1 MPSFAPHLKSFALC
15 LALAASVTAEAIVI
29 RHDMADSR
37 YRVEESDFPQV
48 FYLHTRFNN
57 KVCMA
62 TLISSRWALTAA
74 HCLDQTPI
82 LETVGRQER
91 YEVMMAD
98 RPYRIVDL
106 RIHPDYRPFEL
117 AGTDLALIKL
127 DRDAHVEPLPLYRER
142 NELDQ
147 VVSFVGW
154 GYTGLGTVGRQR
166 NDGRFRRAENTVFEA
181 DQWLKFRFDDPRQE
195 FPKARQLEGVPG
207 LGDSG
212 GPALFEAPEGRV
224 IMGVAR
230 GELENPNAPTMQ
242 GIYGAIE
249 IYERISLHLEWI
261 EAQIQTVTEE
271 S

>member
-1 MPSFAPHLKSFALC
+1 MPSFPHRLKVLTMV
-15 LALAASVTAEAIVI
+15 LALSATFTVDAIVI
-29 RHDMADSR
+29 RHDTADTR
-37 YRVEESDFPQV
+37 YRAQEADFPQV
-48 FYLHTRFNN
+48 FSLHTRFNN

-62 TLISSRWALTAA
+62 TLISPRWALTAA

-91 YEVMMAD
+91 YEVRLAE
-98 RPYRIVDL
+98 RPYRIVEV
-106 RIHPDYRPFEL
+106 RVHPDYLPYEL
-117 AGTDLALIKL
+117 AGTDLALVKL
-127 DRDAHVEPLPLYRER
+127 DRDAHVEPLALYRDN

-154 GYTGLGTVGRQR
+154 GYTGQGTVGRRR

-181 DQWLKFRFDDPRQE
+181 EQWLKFRFDDPRE
-195 FPKARQLEGVPG
+195 ASPKARLLEGIPG

-212 GPALFEAPEGRV
+212 GPALFDTEAGRV

-230 GELENPNAPTMQ
+230 GELQHPETPDLQ
-242 GIYGAIE
+242 GVYGSIE
-249 IYERISLHLEWI
+249 IYERVSRHLDWIDNEIS
-261 EAQIQTVTEE
+261 QNVDD